1 MNESSL
7 HATASGKDH
16 PHRAQSD
23 ADAMYERIFSAIL
36 EHRLPPGAKLGE
48 DKLGAIFSV
57 SRTRV
62 RQVLARLAHEGIVT
76 VQPNRGA
83 FVAEPSIGQAR
94 DLFEARRLIEPPL
107 ILKLAAA
114 MDARK
119 LARLRRQLADERAAR
134 QANDRRAL
142 IRLTGEFHL
151 LIAHMCGNKLVSRIL
166 KELESLTCL
175 VIYLYDAPTMPACR
189 GDDHVEIV
197 AALAA
202 GNGKRAAAAMVRH
215 LNEVEA
221 SLRLDAPRTAE
232 VELEAVL
239 G

>member
-1 MNESSL
+1 MKESSL
-7 HATASGKDH
+7 RAVANGKSRPHGVQSG
-16 PHRAQSD
+16 
-23 ADAMYERIFSAIL
+23 ADSMYERIFNAIL

-48 DKLGAIFSV
+48 DKLGAIFGV
-57 SRTRV
+57 SRARV

>member
-1 MNESSL
+1 M
-7 HATASGKDH
+7 
-16 PHRAQSD
+16 
-23 ADAMYERIFSAIL
+23 
-36 EHRLPPGAKLGE
+36 
-48 DKLGAIFSV
+48 V
-57 SRTRV
+57 
-62 RQVLARLAHEGIVT
+62 
-76 VQPNRGA
+76 
-83 FVAEPSIGQAR
+83 
-94 DLFEARRLIEPPL
+94 
-107 ILKLAAA
+107 LKLAAA
-114 MDARK
+114 IDARK
-119 LARLRRQLADERAAR
+119 LARLRSQLADERAAR

-151 LIAHMCGNKLVSRIL
+151 LIAEMCGNKLVSRML

-202 GNGKRAAAAMVRH
+202 GNGKRAAVAMLRH
-215 LNEVEA
+215 LDEVEA